1 MKKNFLTFTLTMLF
15 SFATVA
21 AFAQYDEEEKKTAAP
36 TPKWVSDKG
45 YWVIESNKNNP
56 STSVLFFYNNDNVLV
71 YKEKVEGIV
80 FNLKKRNTK
89 MQLKK
94 VLDQSV
100 VAYEQRKHGA
110 ENEMWVVN
118 VLKR

>member
-1 MKKNFLTFTLTMLF
+1 MLF
-15 SFATVA
+15 SFSTVA
-21 AFAQYDEEEKKTAAP
+21 VFAQYEDEEITAVSP
-36 TPKWVSDKG
+36 TPKWVSEKG

-56 STSVLFFYNNDNVLV
+56 SASVLYFYNNDNMLV

-100 VAYEQRKHGA
+100 VAYEQRKHGT

>member
-1 MKKNFLTFTLTMLF
+1 MKKNFLTLALTMLF
-15 SFATVA
+15 SFLTVA
-21 AFAQYDEEEKKTAAP
+21 VFAQYEDEEIKAVSP
-36 TPKWVSDKG
+36 IPKWVSEKG

-56 STSVLFFYNNDNVLV
+56 SASILYFYNNDNVLV

-100 VAYEQRKHGA
+100 VAYEQRKHGT
-110 ENEMWVVN
+110 ENEMWVVS